1 MPAEHYFSQQPSGAF
16 KPKTIQTSIAGE
28 RVELFTAGGT
38 FSPDHLDTGTA
49 ILLQHSDAAPATGN
63 LLDLGCGWGPIA
75 LTLAKKYPSTKVWAV
90 DVNERSLELTRMNAA
105 KLGLDNVVTALPEQ
119 VPVELRFSGIWS
131 NPPIRI
137 GKQALHDLLKTWLPK
152 LDDECEA
159 YLVVSKDLGADSLLT
174 WLQHEFDE
182 CQSERIDSDKGF
194 RILRVART

>member
-1 MPAEHYFSQQPSGAF
+1 MPAEHYFSEQPSGEF
-16 KPKTIQTSIAGE
+16 KPKTINTLIAGE

-38 FSPDHLDTGTA
+38 FSPDHMDTGTA
-49 ILLQHSDAAPATGN
+49 ILLQHSDSAPATGN

-75 LTLAKKYPSTKVWAV
+75 LTLARKFPATKVWAV

-105 KLGLDNVVTALPEQ
+105 KLGLSNIVTALPEQ
-119 VPVELRFSGIWS
+119 VPSELRFSGIWS

-137 GKQALHDLLKTWLPK
+137 GKQALHELLRQWLPK

-174 WLQHEFDE
+174 WIQQQFAD
-182 CQSERIDSDKGF
+182 CQSERIDSAKGF
-194 RILRVART
+194 RILRVSRA

>member
-1 MPAEHYFSQQPSGAF
+1 MPAEHYFSEQPSGEF
-16 KPKTIQTSIAGE
+16 KPKTIQTLIAGE
-28 RVELFTAGGT
+28 RVALFTAGGT

-75 LTLAKKYPSTKVWAV
+75 LTLAKKFPGTKVWAV

-105 KLGLDNVVTALPEQ
+105 KLGLDNIVTALPEQ
-119 VPVELRFSGIWS
+119 VPTEMRFSGIWS

-137 GKQALHDLLKTWLPK
+137 GKQALHELLQLWLPK
-152 LDDECEA
+152 LADECEA
-159 YLVVSKDLGADSLLT
+159 YLVVSKDLGADTLLT
-174 WLQHEFDE
+174 WLQQQFDD
-182 CQSERIDSDKGF
+182 CHSERIDSAKGF